1 VHVPR
6 PFFRYIDKVKPRS
19 KKIIVTDSLVGTG
32 RPEGTVITYSDGHRV
47 YVEQG
52 VLRMIDDDPKVN
64 GNLTGSAVTLN
75 VGLRRLMDYAG
86 LPLEEAVRWVSL
98 NPATTLGIERE
109 TGSISVGKLADI
121 VVMDG
126 ECNPRATFVKGR
138 EVWSAA

>member
-1 VHVPR
+1 
-6 PFFRYIDKVKPRS
+6 
-19 KKIIVTDSLVGTG
+19 
-32 RPEGTVITYSDGHRV
+32 
-47 YVEQG
+47 
-52 VLRMIDDDPKVN
+52 
-64 GNLTGSAVTLN
+64 
-75 VGLRRLMDYAG
+75 MDYAG

-126 ECNPRATFVKGR
+126 ECNPRATFVKGL